1 MLARPFRLVKARDFS
16 QIYKRGKRFSG
27 VSLNLTYLKS
37 NQNTPRFGFVV
48 STKQVRRIVDR
59 NRLKRILRA
68 EIRELLDQITPGVD
82 VVIQGRHGR
91 LPAKSGRIWQDS
103 SKKRIYLEN
112 DQFID

>member
-68 EIRELLDQITPGVD
+68 EVRELLDQITPGVD
-82 VVIQGRHGR
+82 VVIQGRPR
-91 LPAKSGRIWQDS
+91 ADRAAADQIRQDLGKLL
-103 SKKRIYLEN
+103 KKANLLGK
-112 DQFID
+112 